1 MAKDLTQK
9 TYDFMNEEEP
19 KKKEVKKIKA
29 TLFQKII
36 LGAMISVP
44 IVVPSCAYLVNKEV
58 ERMNRGYEEME
69 RDIKGAFIRAGI
81 EILEDIQD
89 NPEAYGL
96 DSGEESYKEEPLR
109 NSQKSYSN

>member
-58 ERMNRGYEEME
+58 ERMRKEAEEHAE
-69 RDIKGAFIRAGI
+69 EDEKRKGEVETINQADALVYSTKKLFKLSPRA
-81 EILEDIQD
+81 
-89 NPEAYGL
+89 
-96 DSGEESYKEEPLR
+96 
-109 NSQKSYSN
+109 